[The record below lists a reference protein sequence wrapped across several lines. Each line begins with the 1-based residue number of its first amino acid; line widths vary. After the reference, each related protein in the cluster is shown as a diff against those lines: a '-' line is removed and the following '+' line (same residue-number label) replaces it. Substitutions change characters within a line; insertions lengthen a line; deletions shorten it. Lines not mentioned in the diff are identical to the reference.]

1 MGCNENNSRKYP
13 VLLFSFENGNEEQKQ
28 YCLQIKDSFTYHK
41 PVRFEIQSN
50 KTSTFSVKLKIKEN
64 EYIIQENYDNSEV
77 VMQETLDK
85 MYKLLDSDK

>member
-64 EYIIQENYDNSEV
+64 EDNSEV
-77 VMQETLDK
+77 VMKETLDK